1 MLSVQSSRFTVRAA
15 LAWFLLSVSATCG
28 AGALADLYKPKTI
41 TTGSPAV
48 LYHADAEQIKKLF
61 PIGTAR
67 EQIHAKFGAPPK
79 DYGSTA
85 DKDVYGY
92 SLIYQ
97 KFNKDKS
104 MLTVSRT
111 TGVYVNYDA
120 KGMIASLDVPVYPA
134 SYTIAANGGVT
145 ENRVPTTAEINQY
158 LSPVNPALADALIAQ
173 GFGETALSAPKSALA
188 AKAWHLGI
196 QYNPV
201 FSWAGGIAGSTTNT
215 VTGFEQ
221 GSVGQANGMMVGDEV
236 LAINGQSMTKGATSL
251 STAISQAERTQP
263 MRITIKRG
271 RKEHTII
278 IQPQS

>member
-1 MLSVQSSRFTVRAA
+1 MFTVQSRSFSICMT
-15 LAWFLLSVSATCG
+15 LASLFLFASGTCG
-28 AGALADLYKPKTI
+28 AGALADLYKPKTLA
-41 TTGSPAV
+41 TGSPAV

-61 PIGTAR
+61 PIGTSR
-67 EQIHAKFGAPPK
+67 EKIQAKYGAPPK

-111 TGVYVNYDA
+111 TGVYVAYDD
-120 KGMIASLDVPVYPA
+120 KGKIKSLDVPAYPA
-134 SYTIAANGGVT
+134 SYIFASNGVVT
-145 ENRVPTTAEINQY
+145 ENRVPTEVEINQY
-158 LSPVNPALADALIAQ
+158 LGPVNTAMADALIAQ
-173 GFGETALSAPKSALA
+173 GFSEALSTPKSELT
-188 AKAWHLGI
+188 AKAWRLGI
-196 QYNPV
+196 QYDPV

-221 GSVGQANGMMVGDEV
+221 GSIGQANGMLVGDEV
-236 LAINGQSMTKGATSL
+236 LAINGQSMIKGATSL

-263 MRITIKRG
+263 MIVLIKRG
-271 RKEHTII
+271 RKVQTII